1 MAIPNSYGPTTYLEQ
16 QRRQKQEDLMKP
28 ISYIAAV
35 KLPLSDEP
43 FMFVFKSEN
52 DRSQFIAGVKFMD
65 PKMEAI
71 TSETFKLED

>member
-1 MAIPNSYGPTTYLEQ
+1 MKRKEI
-16 QRRQKQEDLMKP
+16 KP
-28 ISYIAAV
+28 ISYIVAI

-43 FMFVFKSEN
+43 FMFVFKSED

-71 TSETFKLED
+71 TSETVKLED

>member
-1 MAIPNSYGPTTYLEQ
+1 
-16 QRRQKQEDLMKP
+16 MKP

-71 TSETFKLED
+71 TSEIFKLED